1 MNTVGIFYGT
11 TGGKTKEVVDI
22 IASQLGDAQ
31 VFDVADG
38 IDAIEM
44 FDNIILASPT
54 YGAGE
59 LQDDWAS
66 VIDELADVDF
76 SDKVVAFVGVGDAAI
91 FGANYVESMKHFYDA
106 VEPKGATI
114 VGFTS
119 TDGYDFEASEAVL
132 DDKFVGLAIDASFD
146 EDEIASKVE
155 DWLENKV
162 KDELK

>member
-66 VIDELADVDF
+66 VIDELADVDLL
-76 SDKVVAFVGVGDAAI
+76 V
-91 FGANYVESMKHFYDA
+91 
-106 VEPKGATI
+106 
-114 VGFTS
+114 
-119 TDGYDFEASEAVL
+119 
-132 DDKFVGLAIDASFD
+132 
-146 EDEIASKVE
+146 
-155 DWLENKV
+155 
-162 KDELK
+162 